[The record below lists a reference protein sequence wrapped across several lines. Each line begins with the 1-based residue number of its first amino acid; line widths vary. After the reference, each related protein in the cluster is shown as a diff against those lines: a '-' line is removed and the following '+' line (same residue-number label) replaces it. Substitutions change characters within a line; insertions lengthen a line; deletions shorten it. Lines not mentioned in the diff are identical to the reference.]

1 VLPALFFTGRMR
13 YCPVMTV
20 SNPSPALNRSPYP
33 LRLAALLAW
42 AASIALL
49 SLAANVNVP
58 SGVLGW
64 DKFNHFAAYALLAL
78 LLIRTLQVRR
88 HPSARLLIVS
98 WLICIGYGLLLEGL
112 QWFMEAGRRG
122 EAGDLLANALGAL
135 ATCVVFRQFTGRSF
149 QHER

>member
-1 VLPALFFTGRMR
+1 MR
-13 YCPVMTV
+13 YCPVMTAHNT
-20 SNPSPALNRSPYP
+20 SPSLNRLPYP
-33 LRLAALLAW
+33 FRLAALLAW

-78 LLIRTLQVRR
+78 LLIRTLQARR
-88 HPSARLLIVS
+88 HPPARLLVVS